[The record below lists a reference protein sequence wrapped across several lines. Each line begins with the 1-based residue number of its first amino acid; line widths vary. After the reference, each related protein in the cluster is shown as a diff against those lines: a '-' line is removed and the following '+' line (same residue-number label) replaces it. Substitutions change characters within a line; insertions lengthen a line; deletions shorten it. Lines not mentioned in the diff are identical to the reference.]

1 MASHL
6 RGVRSLDEQ
15 PAGRH
20 SAVPS
25 RDESSSSTPVV
36 EQSSH
41 AFAVVLYFDDF
52 TEKRVRQAWAA
63 LDRFGIPSAGSTY
76 EESYRPHITLAIVD
90 TPYPEQAA
98 ARLRAPLANVSGLP
112 VSMTALG
119 FFLTNKAP
127 AYLAVAPTT
136 ALLQLHD
143 NVHSALGAM
152 DTWSYY
158 RPGNWMPHCT
168 LAMDVACQTTVAEA
182 LGETPLPIHAV
193 VGSAHM
199 VELPKQPA
207 AAPKPALQE
216 AAAPQPV
223 RSVGAHRRPLEQ
235 PQPRRP
241 RREVGRRRRAV

>member
-1 MASHL
+1 ML
-6 RGVRSLDEQ
+6 N
-15 PAGRH
+15 
-20 SAVPS
+20 
-25 RDESSSSTPVV
+25 
-36 EQSSH
+36 
-41 AFAVVLYFDDF
+41 
-52 TEKRVRQAWAA
+52 
-63 LDRFGIPSAGSTY
+63 
-76 EESYRPHITLAIVD
+76 

-136 ALLQLHD
+136 ALLKLHE
-143 NVHSALGAM
+143 NVHAALGAM
-152 DTWSYY
+152 ETWSYY

-207 AAPKPALQE
+207 AK
-216 AAAPQPV
+216 APQTPQQATKPEPV
-223 RSVGAHRRPLEQ
+223 RSVGAHRLPVEN

>member
-6 RGVRSLDEQ
+6 REVASLNEPGVGRAA
-15 PAGRH
+15 PAALPVPRGSGGGPEP
-20 SAVPS
+20 SAA
-25 RDESSSSTPVV
+25 
-36 EQSSH
+36 

-52 TEKRVRQAWAA
+52 TEHRVRQAWDA
-63 LDRFGIPSAGSTY
+63 LDRYGVPSAATTN
-76 EESYRPHITLAIVD
+76 EESYRPHITLAMVN

-98 ARLRAPLANVSGLP
+98 ARLRMPLANVSGLP
-112 VSMTALG
+112 ASMTALG

-136 ALLQLHD
+136 ALMKLHEK
-143 NVHSALGAM
+143 VHSALGGM

-182 LGETPLPIHAV
+182 LGETPLPIHAT

-199 VELPKQPA
+199 VELPKQ
-207 AAPKPALQE
+207 LGSVTE
-216 AAAPQPV
+216 ADRPRPI
-223 RSVGAHRRPLEQ
+223 RSVGTHRLPVE
-235 PQPRRP
+235 PVQPRRP
-241 RREVGRRRRAV
+241 ARREVGRRRRAI

>member
-6 RGVRSLDEQ
+6 RDVSSLNG
-15 PAGRH
+15 PPTGRTRPP
-20 SAVPS
+20 VP
-25 RDESSSSTPVV
+25 EGTPGTPEPSSD
-36 EQSSH
+36 

-63 LDRFGIPSAGSTY
+63 LDSHGVPSAGSTY
-76 EESYRPHITLAIVD
+76 EESYRPHITLAMLN

-98 ARLRAPLANVSGLP
+98 ARLRMPLANVAGLP

-127 AYLAVAPTT
+127 AYLAVAPTS
-136 ALLQLHD
+136 ALMRLHE

-152 DTWSYY
+152 ETWPYY

-168 LAMDVACQTTVAEA
+168 LAMDVTCQTTVAEA
-182 LGETPLPIHAV
+182 LGETPLPIHAT

-207 AAPKPALQE
+207 ASQQQK
-216 AAAPQPV
+216 V
-223 RSVGAHRRPLEQ
+223 RSIGAHRAAVETSE
-235 PQPRRP
+235 PRRP
-241 RREVGRRRRAV
+241 ARREAGRRRKAI